1 MISVVLLAYNEEESL
16 PRLVPRIA
24 EVLAPLGKPY
34 RVVVVDDGSQDGTA
48 AAARTLAETKP
59 VVLLQHGVNKGVAK
73 GFDTGI
79 RHCVT
84 DAGAGDLI
92 FTMEADITND
102 PSILPEMIRELE
114 THDVV
119 CASRYQDG
127 GAYVGFPL
135 KRRIFSW
142 GANTLAR
149 LCCQVPGVRDYTFFF
164 RGYRAEVLRRAIAL
178 HGERFIERRGFAA
191 NAEILVK
198 ASKAGPL
205 RCAEV
210 PSVYRFDLRPGTS
223 KMKVWRNTLEYLPLL
238 WYGLT
243 H

>member
-16 PRLVPRIA
+16 PRLVPRLF
-24 EVLAPLGKPY
+24 EVLDGLETPC

-48 AAARTLAETKP
+48 EAARALAKDRP

-73 GFDTGI
+73 AFDTGL
-79 RHCVT
+79 RWCV
-84 DAGAGDLI
+84 ANGGPGDLV
-92 FTMEADITND
+92 FTMEADVTND
-102 PSILPEMIRELE
+102 PAALPGMARLLGDN
-114 THDVV
+114 DVV
-119 CASRYQDG
+119 LASRYADG

-135 KRRIFSW
+135 KRRLFSW

-149 LCCQVPGVRDYTFFF
+149 LCCRVPGARDYTFFY
-164 RGYRAEVLRRAIAL
+164 RGYRHATLARAL
-178 HGERFIERRGFAA
+178 EKHGERFIERRGFAA

-198 ASKAGPL
+198 CAAAGPL

-210 PSVYRFDLRPGTS
+210 PSVYRFDLRPGAS
-223 KMKVWRNTLEYLPLL
+223 KMKLWSNMIEYAPVL
-238 WYGLT
+238 WYGIT

>member
-16 PRLVPRIA
+16 PRLIPRIV
-24 EVLAPLGKPY
+24 EVLKPLGKPS
-34 RVVVVDDGSQDGTA
+34 RVVVVDDGSKDRTA
-48 AAARTLAETKP
+48 AVAEQHGA
-59 VVLLQHGVNKGVAK
+59 VVLRHGVNKGVAK
-73 GFDTGI
+73 GFDTGL
-79 RHCVT
+79 RFCAQ
-84 DAGAGDLI
+84 DGKAGDLV
-92 FTMEADITND
+92 FTMEADVTND
-102 PSILPEMIRELE
+102 PAAIPEMTRALE

-149 LCCQVPGVRDYTFFF
+149 LCCRVPGVRDYTYFY
-164 RGYRAEVLRRAIAL
+164 RGYRVEALQRALAF

-198 ASKAGPL
+198 CAAAGTL

-210 PSVYRFDLRPGTS
+210 PSVYRFDLRPGAS

-238 WYGLT
+238 WYGIT

>member
-16 PRLVPRIA
+16 PRLIPRIV
-24 EVLAPLGKPY
+24 EVLQPLGKPW
-34 RVVVVDDGSQDGTA
+34 RVVVVDDGSKDRTA
-48 AAARTLAETKP
+48 AVAREQGA
-59 VVLLQHGVNKGVAK
+59 VVLRHGTNKGVAK
-73 GFDTGI
+73 GFDTGL
-79 RHCVT
+79 RFCA
-84 DAGAGDLI
+84 DGAGPGDLV
-92 FTMEADITND
+92 FTMEADVTND
-102 PSILPEMIRELE
+102 PAAIPEMARQLDAY
-114 THDVV
+114 DVV

-149 LCCQVPGVRDYTFFF
+149 LCCRVPGVRDYTYFY
-164 RGYRAEVLRRAIAL
+164 RGYRAEVLTRAIAF

-198 ASKAGPL
+198 CAASGPL

-210 PSVYRFDLRPGTS
+210 PSVYRYDLRPGSS
-223 KMKVWRNTLEYLPLL
+223 KMKVWKNTFEYIPLL
-238 WYGLT
+238 LYGLR

>member
-16 PRLVPRIA
+16 PRLVPA
-24 EVLAPLGKPY
+24 LCGVLETLKIPY

-48 AAARTLAETKP
+48 DAARELGRTKP

-73 GFDTGI
+73 AFDTGL
-79 RHCVT
+79 RWCVT
-84 DAGAGDLI
+84 NGGPGDYI
-92 FTMEADITND
+92 FTMEADVTND
-102 PSILPEMIRELE
+102 PAAIPAMVRELAG
-114 THDVV
+114 HDVV
-119 CASRYQDG
+119 IASRYAPG

-149 LCCQVPGVRDYTFFF
+149 LCCRVPGARDYTFFY
-164 RGYRAEVLRRAIAL
+164 RGYQREALERAIKA
-178 HGERFIERRGFAA
+178 HGDRFIERRGFAA

-198 ASKAGPL
+198 AAAAGPL

-210 PSVYRFDLRPGTS
+210 PSVYRFDLRPGAS
-223 KMKVWRNTLEYLPLL
+223 KMKVWRNTFEYLPLL
-238 WYGLT
+238 WYGIT